1 MKRVL
6 AAMTVVCVM
15 PWAAGLFAQGRDFSG
30 SWTIDSERMA
40 AEAAAGGATGAVARG
55 GFGGGGGGG
64 RGGAVGTGGTV
75 TAAGSGGGGVAAMG
89 RGGARSGGGGGAA
102 GVPAATTI
110 ALDTTSFT
118 VGPTTYRLDG
128 TVTTMQGPR
137 GDITAKAGW
146 KGDKLVIETTSP
158 GSEGPVVTTTT
169 WYREGESLVRET
181 STPGLDGQPIVR
193 KAYFKK
199 AS

>member
-6 AAMTVVCVM
+6 AVMTVVCVI
-15 PWAAGLFAQGRDFSG
+15 PWSAGLFAQGRDFGG

-40 AEAAAGGATGAVARG
+40 AEAAAAGTATGAVARG
-55 GFGGGGGGG
+55 GFGGGGGG

-75 TAAGSGGGGVAAMG
+75 TAAGGGGGAVAMG
-89 RGGARSGGGGGAA
+89 RGGRGGGGGAA
-102 GVPAATTI
+102 GVPTPTTI
-110 ALDTTSFT
+110 VLDTTSFT
-118 VGPTTYRLDG
+118 VGPTTYKLDG
-128 TVTTMQGPR
+128 SITTMQGPR
-137 GDITAKAGW
+137 GDITAKAAW

-193 KAYFKK
+193 KTFFKK

>member
-6 AAMTVVCVM
+6 AVMTVVCVI
-15 PWAAGLFAQGRDFSG
+15 PWSAGLFAQGRDFGG

-40 AEAAAGGATGAVARG
+40 AEAAAGGTATGAVARG
-55 GFGGGGGGG
+55 GFGGGGGG

-75 TAAGSGGGGVAAMG
+75 TAAGGGGGAVAMG

-102 GVPAATTI
+102 GVPTPTTI
-110 ALDTTSFT
+110 VLDTTSFT
-118 VGPTTYRLDG
+118 VGPTTYKLDG
-128 TVTTMQGPR
+128 SVTTMQGPR
-137 GDITAKAGW
+137 GDITAKAAW

-193 KAYFKK
+193 KTFFKK